1 MRGSDNEEVSTVAWT
16 LSLPH
21 IFYGR
26 DREGGN
32 DMMEAL
38 AVSVHENYFT
48 FRGWADEGR
57 EIKPDGSLA
66 ERLCKNFAT
75 FRQWN
80 G

>member
-1 MRGSDNEEVSTVAWT
+1 MAWT

-26 DREGGN
+26 HREGGN
-32 DMMEAL
+32 DMMEDL

-48 FRGWADEGR
+48 FRGWSERGR
-57 EIKPDGSLA
+57 EYDPDGSLT
-66 ERLCKNFAT
+66 ERFSRNFAT

-80 G
+80 E